1 MVFAS
6 GVFLYY
12 FLPLFLVLYALV
24 PQRFRSLL
32 IATASYVFYGWWRP
46 DFVLLMWVSTV
57 VDFTCGKRII
67 RAQGLQQ
74 KGKPWLLLSLC
85 VNLGLLAYFKYFN
98 FGVDTLNAIMEPFGG
113 PSYHFAEI
121 ILPVG
126 ISFYTFQTL
135 SYTIDVYCG
144 KAAPVRSFRDFMC
157 YVALFPQLVAGPIV
171 RYNTIADQLHTRTH
185 TRSKFYRGLLAF
197 QAGLAKKILIADVLG
212 GVADS
217 AFSSGGGLDTMS
229 AWIGTLAY
237 TFQIYFDFSGY
248 SDMAIGLGLMMGF
261 RFPINF
267 NQPYRAVSITDFW
280 RRWHISLSAFLRDY
294 LYIPLGGNKKGAVR
308 TYINLSLT
316 MLIGGLWHGAS
327 WTFIAWGAYQGFWLV
342 FERLIGKR
350 SFYASAPRFLQIAIT
365 FVLVMFGWVF
375 FRCENIGEA
384 FQYIATMFGA
394 DSDATRALALR
405 PIHALAA
412 VGGALVLWGFP
423 TTQQLI
429 YKARASWVLPLQLAF
444 WIALLHLHYVS
455 HVPFLYYQF

>member
-1 MVFAS
+1 
-6 GVFLYY
+6 
-12 FLPLFLVLYALV
+12 
-24 PQRFRSLL
+24 
-32 IATASYVFYGWWRP
+32 
-46 DFVLLMWVSTV
+46 
-57 VDFTCGKRII
+57 
-67 RAQGLQQ
+67 
-74 KGKPWLLLSLC
+74 
-85 VNLGLLAYFKYFN
+85 
-98 FGVDTLNAIMEPFGG
+98 
-113 PSYHFAEI
+113 
-121 ILPVG
+121 
-126 ISFYTFQTL
+126 
-135 SYTIDVYCG
+135 
-144 KAAPVRSFRDFMC
+144 
-157 YVALFPQLVAGPIV
+157 
-171 RYNTIADQLHTRTH
+171 
-185 TRSKFYRGLLAF
+185 
-197 QAGLAKKILIADVLG
+197 
-212 GVADS
+212 
-217 AFSSGGGLDTMS
+217 MS